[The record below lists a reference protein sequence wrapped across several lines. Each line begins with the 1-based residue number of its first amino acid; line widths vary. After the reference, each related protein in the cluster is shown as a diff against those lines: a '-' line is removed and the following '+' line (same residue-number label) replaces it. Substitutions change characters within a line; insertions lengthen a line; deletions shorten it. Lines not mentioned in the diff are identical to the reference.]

1 MLHRARRPRPHPS
14 RASPA
19 LAAALLVPA
28 HLLAGCS
35 GEEDAGSGADS
46 GPTPEEV
53 LAQAKDTLDQTS
65 GVQLSLTTQDMPD
78 GTTGITSATGVAT
91 SAPAFEGQLAVS
103 LAGNS
108 VEVPVVAVDDD
119 VYVELP
125 LIPGYQDIDPAEYG
139 APDPAALI
147 NPDEG
152 VSTLLTATEKP
163 VEGDT
168 VRGGADNSE
177 VLTEYTGTVTDDVMT
192 NVIPSAEGD
201 FDVVYTINEDGELR
215 SADLTGVFYPAGTE
229 MTYTVDL
236 TDYGTEQ
243 EITAP

>member
-1 MLHRARRPRPHPS
+1 MLRRARRPRPHPARTS
-14 RASPA
+14 LA

-28 HLLAGCS
+28 GLLAGCS
-35 GEEDAGSGADS
+35 GDEGRSAADS

-53 LAQAKDTLDQTS
+53 LAQAKDTLDETS
-65 GVQLSLTTQDMPD
+65 GVQLALTTDNLPE

-91 SAPAFEGQLAVS
+91 SAPAFQGQIAVS

-119 VYVELP
+119 VYAELP
-125 LIPGYQDIDPAEYG
+125 LIPGFQDIDPAEYG

-152 VSTLLTATEKP
+152 VSTLLTATEDP
-163 VEGDT
+163 VQGET
-168 VRGGADNSE
+168 VRGGTDNSE
-177 VLTEYTGTVTDDVMT
+177 VLTEYSGTVTDEVMT

-201 FDVVYTINEDGELR
+201 FDVVYTITEDGQLR
-215 SADLTGVFYPAGTE
+215 SADLTGVFYPASTE